1 MRAPTPTRPKG
12 DNDRAIA
19 DYDQALTLNPKF
31 AMAYSNRSAAYKA
44 KGDNDH
50 AAADFKA
57 AVRLDPKLAPK

>member
-1 MRAPTPTRPKG
+1 
-12 DNDRAIA
+12 
-19 DYDQALTLNPKF
+19 
-31 AMAYSNRSAAYKA
+31 MAYSNRSAAYKA